1 MALTVFDVRN
11 AKPKPKPYRMY
22 DSGGLYLQV
31 QPGGGRH
38 WRFKYYWPAGK
49 ERLMSL
55 GSYPEMSLADARR
68 RRDEARLK
76 LHDNIDPVAHKTA
89 AAASS
94 SADHANSLEAVSR
107 EWISQ
112 VHQFEVVPEH
122 SQRNLRRLELHVF
135 PSLGKRPIRDIE
147 PQEIATCLRRLLSAG
162 KHATVEKVR
171 PLLSQIFRFAIA
183 SKRATRDAARDA
195 AALLP
200 KYDRKEE
207 KHFAAATSP
216 DEVRRV
222 LTLIDGYRG
231 FPPTIAGIKL
241 ATMLFPRP
249 GKLASMKWADLNL
262 AAQTWDYDPGKLMPP
277 MLVPLPRQATLILNE
292 MWALRRAE
300 SPYVFPGHRN
310 PKRPMTTAAMSNA
323 MLELGLRDDQKVH
336 GFRATARTILVERL
350 GISEPVVEM
359 QLGHAVKDGNGRAYN
374 RTTWL
379 EQRREMLQ
387 MWADF
392 LDDLRARSL

>member
-1 MALTVFDVRN
+1 
-11 AKPKPKPYRMY
+11 
-22 DSGGLYLQV
+22 
-31 QPGGGRH
+31 
-38 WRFKYYWPAGK
+38 
-49 ERLMSL
+49 
-55 GSYPEMSLADARR
+55 
-68 RRDEARLK
+68 
-76 LHDNIDPVAHKTA
+76 
-89 AAASS
+89 
-94 SADHANSLEAVSR
+94 
-107 EWISQ
+107 
-112 VHQFEVVPEH
+112 
-122 SQRNLRRLELHVF
+122 
-135 PSLGKRPIRDIE
+135 
-147 PQEIATCLRRLLSAG
+147 
-162 KHATVEKVR
+162 
-171 PLLSQIFRFAIA
+171 
-183 SKRATRDAARDA
+183 
-195 AALLP
+195 
-200 KYDRKEE
+200 
-207 KHFAAATSP
+207 
-216 DEVRRV
+216 
-222 LTLIDGYRG
+222 
-231 FPPTIAGIKL
+231 
-241 ATMLFPRP
+241 
-249 GKLASMKWADLNL
+249 
-262 AAQTWDYDPGKLMPP
+262 